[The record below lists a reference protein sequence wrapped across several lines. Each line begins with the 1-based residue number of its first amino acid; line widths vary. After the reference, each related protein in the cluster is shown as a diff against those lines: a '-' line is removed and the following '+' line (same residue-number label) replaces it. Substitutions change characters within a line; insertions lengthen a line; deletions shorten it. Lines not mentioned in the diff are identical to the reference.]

1 MMVNNMGF
9 LKFSIFCEKSCLSC
23 RPDTSAGY
31 TKNRCF
37 FTRWIQRNPSEKTI
51 LSCSLTPRQFFPL
64 VGTATLLKRQN
75 AIIPKRIFQQRDPFF
90 LCKKCDQ
97 ALGCPSQTHFRTSL
111 EICEFAFC
119 EAMLIN
125 SSQLLRLNQDPAR
138 AGARWIMRA
147 MWFMRDDLEP
157 KPTQKTLND
166 VSLAK
171 ANSLK
176 LLTTVGSLF

>member
-9 LKFSIFCEKSCLSC
+9 LKFSIFCEKSCLSY

-51 LSCSLTPRQFFPL
+51 LSCSLTPRIFFPL

-119 EAMLIN
+119 EAIRIN
-125 SSQLLRLNQDPAR
+125 SSQLLRQNRFPAR
-138 AGARWIMRA
+138 CGIH
-147 MWFMRDDLEP
+147 WFCF
-157 KPTQKTLND
+157 
-166 VSLAK
+166 
-171 ANSLK
+171 
-176 LLTTVGSLF
+176 LLRGSD